1 MFLVWNGAVWSTGI
15 CMYRFKQLCLLL
27 PELKQSKYLFQHWS
41 FLIYILPMHFSE
53 HPCFHSIP
61 SLFFLPDRST
71 FHFVVIAVSSLFW
84 LTDEQRRSRLETND
98 FPTHFTDYFTGISFL
113 ASCSCSYNTSRLG
126 ATCQRFWLML
136 VVCRCFSKVDNN
148 IMQTM
153 TQTLV
158 INGDVLI
165 ATDGGMCVQ

>member
-27 PELKQSKYLFQHWS
+27 PELKKSKYLFQHWS

-84 LTDEQRRSRLETND
+84 LTDEQRRSWLRWMVHLHDGLYYPVWRAFLRYGLNNL
-98 FPTHFTDYFTGISFL
+98 FGIS
-113 ASCSCSYNTSRLG
+113 TD
-126 ATCQRFWLML
+126 WH
-136 VVCRCFSKVDNN
+136 D
-148 IMQTM
+148 IMQRRVKLQLTFSM
-153 TQTLV
+153 
-158 INGDVLI
+158 VLCI
-165 ATDGGMCVQ
+165 DSSSNVVVKSLI